1 MQLLEL
7 GDHPRIRGE
16 HHTQVKRE
24 AVSLGI
30 IPAYAGS
37 TACVGT
43 MKRVTSGSS
52 PHTRGAPYAT
62 KAPLCVKW
70 DHPRIRGEHQERWQS
85 SHPSEGIIPAYAG
98 STTTSH
104 SSGSWPEGSSP
115 HTRGAPRTW
124 CARASST
131 RDHPRIR
138 GEHVGLQEA
147 VAHRLGIIPAYAGST
162 IGHALSAIKSWG
174 SSPHTRG
181 APRTTRSIA
190 NRPRDHP
197 RIRGEHSAE
206 RHVPAVLPGIIPA
219 YAGSTNDYMEL
230 GNHSEGSSP
239 HTRGAP

>member
-98 STTTSH
+98 STYGQALCPRDHPRIRGEHHDIPLLGVLARGIIPAYAGSTTDVVCASVEY
-104 SSGSWPEGSSP
+104 EGSSP
-115 HTRGAPRTW
+115 HTRGARWT
-124 CARASST
+124 ARG
-131 RDHPRIR
+131 RRPPPGDHPRIR
-138 GEHVGLQEA
+138 GEHDWPCLVRDQE
-147 VAHRLGIIPAYAGST
+147 LGIIPAYAGST
-162 IGHALSAIKSWG
+162 
-174 SSPHTRG
+174 PHHTIHCE
-181 APRTTRSIA
+181 S
-190 NRPRDHP
+190 
-197 RIRGEHSAE
+197 
-206 RHVPAVLPGIIPA
+206 
-219 YAGSTNDYMEL
+219 
-230 GNHSEGSSP
+230 SEGSSP